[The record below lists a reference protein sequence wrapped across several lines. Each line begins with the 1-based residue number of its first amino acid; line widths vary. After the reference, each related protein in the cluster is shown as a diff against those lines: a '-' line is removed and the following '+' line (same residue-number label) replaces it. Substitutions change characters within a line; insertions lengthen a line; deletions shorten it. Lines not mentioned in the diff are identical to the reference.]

1 MSDWL
6 CRASSA
12 AHRSPYIIAKGGSL
26 LEVAAHGSL
35 PRTDDFALLTQAF
48 RGLGALPEAGD
59 LLRLLDILCGARAPR
74 LSAARHSSQRCLVSI
89 RVPPCLI
96 SRERLALHRVA
107 PPPPPAQISAVCT
120 PRDCAASLTKSQ

>member
-1 MSDWL
+1 
-6 CRASSA
+6 
-12 AHRSPYIIAKGGSL
+12 
-26 LEVAAHGSL
+26 
-35 PRTDDFALLTQAF
+35 
-48 RGLGALPEAGD
+48 

-120 PRDCAASLTKSQ
+120 PRDCAASLTKSQWGPRAAASASAPPRCAQLRRAGILALR